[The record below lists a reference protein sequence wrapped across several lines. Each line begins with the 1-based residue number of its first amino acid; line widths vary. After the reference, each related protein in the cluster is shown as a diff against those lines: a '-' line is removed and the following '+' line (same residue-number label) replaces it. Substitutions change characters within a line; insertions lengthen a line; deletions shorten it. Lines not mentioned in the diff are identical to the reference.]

1 VADAAHALLQ
11 REQGLDNAMLSYMI
25 KRIAMAVP
33 TVLIV
38 TLLVFG
44 MMRAIPGDPASL
56 MLGDV
61 NDPALLAQLRHQFG
75 LDRSVPEQFVLWVTH
90 LAHGDLGMSI
100 VRHQPVAEL
109 IRTTFPVTAEIVLS
123 ATLLASL
130 IAIPAGLFAAWSQNR
145 RADPAIVL
153 TSILLVSLPSF
164 WVGILLM
171 WLFGVKLH
179 WLPTFGFESF
189 SEVGWGTVRYLV
201 LPVIAVAL
209 GEIAVLTRMMRA
221 SSLEVLRLE
230 YISHA
235 RAKGLSEP
243 RVLLRHALPNAF
255 GPALTVVG
263 LILGHLLAG
272 GAVIETVFTL
282 PGMGRLLVE
291 SIYARDYPVVQ
302 ACLLV
307 IALLY
312 VLVNLVVD
320 LLYPVFDPRMKL

>member
-1 VADAAHALLQ
+1 
-11 REQGLDNAMLSYMI
+11 
-25 KRIAMAVP
+25 
-33 TVLIV
+33 
-38 TLLVFG
+38 
-44 MMRAIPGDPASL
+44 
-56 MLGDV
+56 
-61 NDPALLAQLRHQFG
+61 
-75 LDRSVPEQFVLWVTH
+75 
-90 LAHGDLGMSI
+90 
-100 VRHQPVAEL
+100 
-109 IRTTFPVTAEIVLS
+109 
-123 ATLLASL
+123 
-130 IAIPAGLFAAWSQNR
+130 
-145 RADPAIVL
+145 
-153 TSILLVSLPSF
+153 
-164 WVGILLM
+164 
-171 WLFGVKLH
+171 
-179 WLPTFGFESF
+179 
-189 SEVGWGTVRYLV
+189 V

>member
-1 VADAAHALLQ
+1 
-11 REQGLDNAMLSYMI
+11 
-25 KRIAMAVP
+25 
-33 TVLIV
+33 
-38 TLLVFG
+38 
-44 MMRAIPGDPASL
+44 
-56 MLGDV
+56 
-61 NDPALLAQLRHQFG
+61 
-75 LDRSVPEQFVLWVTH
+75 
-90 LAHGDLGMSI
+90 
-100 VRHQPVAEL
+100 
-109 IRTTFPVTAEIVLS
+109 
-123 ATLLASL
+123 
-130 IAIPAGLFAAWSQNR
+130 
-145 RADPAIVL
+145 
-153 TSILLVSLPSF
+153 LPSF

-171 WLFGVKLH
+171 WLFGVKLQ
-179 WLPTFGFESF
+179 WLPTFGFETF
-189 SEVGWGTVRYLV
+189 SEAGWGTVRYLV
-201 LPVIAVAL
+201 LPVLAVAL
-209 GEIAVLTRMMRA
+209 GEIAVLTRIMRA

-235 RAKGLSEP
+235 RAKGLSER